1 MLKKLETT
9 GPTGKKLETSL
20 RTIQDLPAKL
30 NPNKDNSLLTNKLKK
45 VPKLVISK
53 QERDLI
59 LRAYFN

>member
-45 VPKLVISK
+45 VPNWSSVSKREIS
-53 QERDLI
+53 
-59 LRAYFN
+59 Y

>member
-9 GPTGKKLETSL
+9 GPTGKMLETSL

-59 LRAYFN
+59 LRAYLN

>member
-30 NPNKDNSLLTNKLKK
+30 NPNKDNLLLTNKLKK
-45 VPKLVISK
+45 VPKLVSSK